1 MVLLPNKHENRF
13 QQRSRIDIVACI
25 LECSINGARKTRLV
39 YKCNLNFSQF
49 NLYKDCLIKVGLLS
63 NLKQGNNA
71 EIFKTTDKGKEFLE
85 DYRRIKSILDKMR
98 L

>member
-1 MVLLPNKHENRF
+1 LPNKRETLF
-13 QQRSRIDIVACI
+13 QQRSRIDIIASI
-25 LECSINGARKTRLV
+25 LECSINGVRKTKLV

-49 NLYKDCLIKVGLLS
+49 NLYKNCLIKAGLLS
-63 NLKQGNNA
+63 NLKQDNNT